1 MKENLQ
7 FLQSLVE
14 DLNQTNSN
22 NDKLATLKK
31 AYAENP
37 GMFATWMSYIYDYD
51 KKYFMTSTNIQK
63 CSELNNANHYDNI
76 WDLLDDLNDRKITG
90 HEAIGTV
97 RHFIEENSEYEDLIY
112 KIIDKDLK
120 IRVSGTTINKVHTG
134 LVKEFSVALAEKLQ
148 DCVGKHTINLDT
160 EDWFIQYKI
169 DGCRCITV
177 IDECGNIAF
186 YSRQGREILTLD
198 NLKPEI
204 QSLGLKN
211 TCIDGEICI
220 IDPTTG
226 VEDFKSI
233 MKEITRKNHTIENPA
248 YIVYDILDKKDF
260 DAKSST
266 EIYEKRFEKLEN
278 IFANNSLS
286 KLRLIQCRKHGNTN
300 DYEEMLTEVRKLNRE
315 GLMLRKNVGYEG
327 DRSWNLIKCKEFK
340 DAEYIVKDIELT
352 TKGILINDKMVETEC
367 VGRLVIEHKGNLVG
381 VGSGLSDQQR
391 IEWAQDKSKI
401 VGKTITVKYFEETT
415 DEKGNPSLRFPIL
428 VYVYENGR
436 DI

>member
-37 GMFATWMSYIYDYD
+37 NMFAIWMSYIYDYD
-51 KKYFMTSTNIQK
+51 KKYFMTSANIQK
-63 CSELNNANHYDNI
+63 CSELNNTNHYDNI
-76 WDLLDDLNDRKITG
+76 WDLLNDLNDRKITG

-120 IRVSGTTINKVHTG
+120 IRVSGTTINKVHAG

-160 EDWFIQYKI
+160 EDWYIQYKI

-177 IDECGNIAF
+177 IDECGNISF

-226 VEDFKSI
+226 EVLYERGTVADADTANTIQNAAVPFVWIQTETKNTKVISNLMVDIDAYVENGAGREKIVLSGKLDCGDVTLSNMRRNKGVD
-233 MKEITRKNHTIENPA
+233 KEAGGEENVPTGG
-248 YIVYDILDKKDF
+248 VSKKT
-260 DAKSST
+260 SSSVVNKEDGT
-266 EIYEKRFEKLEN
+266 YLIAFLHLYACQRRCSHLC
-278 IFANNSLS
+278 ISLIA
-286 KLRLIQCRKHGNTN
+286 LFTP
-300 DYEEMLTEVRKLNRE
+300 
-315 GLMLRKNVGYEG
+315 
-327 DRSWNLIKCKEFK
+327 
-340 DAEYIVKDIELT
+340 
-352 TKGILINDKMVETEC
+352 KGIKELCLCALYIGVFYEWL
-367 VGRLVIEHKGNLVG
+367 LVCSAICCIHKSAKHHTVD
-381 VGSGLSDQQR
+381 S
-391 IEWAQDKSKI
+391 
-401 VGKTITVKYFEETT
+401 IT
-415 DEKGNPSLRFPIL
+415 P
-428 VYVYENGR
+428 
-436 DI
+436 